1 MTTNH
6 IIVENL
12 VKTFDKGN
20 VKAVNHVSL
29 RVKMGEFLTLLGPSG
44 CGKTTILRCLAGL
57 ERPDSGQIM
66 FGDQIV
72 YSAQNNIFMKSEK
85 RKVGMVFQSYSVWP
99 HMTVM
104 ENVAFPLEVQKFPR
118 KKIRQR
124 VLKALERVNL
134 GDLGERSPSQLSG
147 GQQQRVALARAIVT
161 EPSIILFDE
170 PLSNLDFKLREQMR
184 FELLRL
190 QKSLNITSVYVTHD
204 QSEAM
209 VLSDRVIV
217 MNNGEIIQIGTPED
231 IYRRPCNAFVASF
244 VGLINSIPGRIR
256 ISNDKYKIDTPLGNF
271 EVFASKT
278 LEISD
283 GQDASLFCRP
293 ENVLIHH
300 EPIASGNTFC
310 GKIDEVAFLGDHM
323 DILIRAKDI
332 EIRIQSHPDISFQ
345 VGDDLWVEFPKNK
358 CGVLLREQQTF

>member
-1 MTTNH
+1 MAQKH

-12 VKTFDKGN
+12 VKTFDKGK
-20 VKAVNHVSL
+20 VKAVDHVSL
-29 RVKMGEFLTLLGPSG
+29 EVQKGEFLTLLGPSG

-57 ERPDSGQIM
+57 ERPSSGRIS

-72 YSAQNNIFMKSEK
+72 YSDQEKVFVKSEK

-118 KKIRQR
+118 KEIRQR
-124 VLKALERVNL
+124 VIKALELVNL
-134 GDLGERSPSQLSG
+134 GDLGERIPSQLSG

-161 EPSIILFDE
+161 EPDIILFDE

-190 QKSLNITSVYVTHD
+190 QSSLDITSVYVTHD

-209 VLSDRVIV
+209 VLSDRVMV
-217 MNNGEIIQIGTPED
+217 MDKGKIIQIGSPEE
-231 IYRRPCNAFVASF
+231 IYNKPRNAFVASF

-256 ISNDKYKIDTPLGNF
+256 ISDDKCHIETALGIF
-271 EVFASKT
+271 QIPASQAQ
-278 LEISD
+278 EFSD
-283 GQDASLFCRP
+283 GQNASLFCRP
-293 ENVLIHH
+293 ENIVIHH
-300 EPIASGNTFC
+300 QPVDSKDNTFY
-310 GKIDEVAFLGDHM
+310 GEVDEIAFLGDHM
-323 DILIRAKDI
+323 DIIVRTKDLD
-332 EIRIQSHPDISFQ
+332 IRIQSHPDAGLK
-345 VGDDLWVEFPKNK
+345 VGADLWIEFPVHK
-358 CGVLLREQQTF
+358 CGVLSRED